1 VTDKRTQICEAAV
14 RLVARAGLASIT
26 IDAVAREA
34 GVSKGGVLHHFP
46 SKDELLQG
54 TMRFFGEKAESM
66 LHRRVAEDPRP
77 RRRWA
82 RAFVDCV
89 FPDKADP
96 TAGWEPFPVEVIEGF
111 MNANLA
117 AVANGATTAEPLR
130 ELGQRLQQRLLADG
144 DGLDQLLV
152 WLAVDG
158 VMMWEMMGLLQRSD
172 PLYQQIGDALR
183 RRVNEEPTPADG
195 AGTVDEVPA
204 PTLLSAKRGAPE

>member
-1 VTDKRTQICEAAV
+1 MTDKREQICEAAV
-14 RLVARAGLASIT
+14 RIVARSGFAAVT
-26 IDAVAREA
+26 IDGVAREA
-34 GVSKGGVLHHFP
+34 GLSKGGVLHHFP
-46 SKDELLQG
+46 TKDELLVG
-54 TMRFFGEKAESM
+54 ATRYFGEKADRM
-66 LHRRVAEDPRP
+66 LTQRVADDPRP

-89 FPDKADP
+89 FPDNTDP
-96 TAGWEPFPVEVIEGF
+96 AAGWEPFPVEVIEGF

-117 AVANGATTAEPLR
+117 AVANGASAAEPLR
-130 ELGQRLQQRLLADG
+130 ELGQRLQRRLLADG

-183 RRVNEEPTPADG
+183 RRVNEEPAPA
-195 AGTVDEVPA
+195 AESSPPA
-204 PTLLSAKRGAPE
+204 ARKAKNGAPR